1 MIRPLLF
8 STLLAFAPLVL
19 AQTEADPAAGSDAA
33 AAPASAATP
42 QVAINTSLGR
52 MVVELYPEKAP
63 KSVENFL
70 QYVRDGHY
78 NGTIFHRV
86 IDGFMIQGGG
96 FTADLQLKPMR
107 PPIENEARNGL
118 SNQRGTLAMARTGE
132 PHSAQSQFFIN
143 VVDNPR
149 LDFVSEQSGFTWGYA
164 VFGKVIEG
172 LDVVDR
178 IRAVETGGQGPFAR
192 DVPLQPVVIESA
204 EVLSVA
210 EPPAAEPPAAE
221 PGEAPAEVP
230 AAAATP

>member
-1 MIRPLLF
+1 MIRLLLIA
-8 STLLAFAPLVL
+8 TLFATSPMVL
-19 AQTEADPAAGSDAA
+19 AQTETPPPAPAEAPAA
-33 AAPASAATP
+33 AAPP
-42 QVAINTSLGR
+42 QVALNTSQGR
-52 MVVELYPEKAP
+52 IVIELYPDKAP

-96 FTADLQLKPMR
+96 FTADLQLKPVR
-107 PPIENEARNGL
+107 PAIENEARNGL

-132 PHSAQSQFFIN
+132 PHSAQAQFFIN

-164 VFGKVIEG
+164 VFGKVLEG
-172 LDVVDR
+172 MDVVDR

-192 DVPLQPVVIESA
+192 DVPLQPIVIENA
-204 EVLSVA
+204 EELIA
-210 EPPAAEPPAAE
+210 
-221 PGEAPAEVP
+221 P
-230 AAAATP
+230 AAAPQPAETPASAPQAEAAAQPAAPATP

>member
-1 MIRPLLF
+1 MLRQLLLL
-8 STLLAFAPLVL
+8 STFCLPTLGL
-19 AQTEADPAAGSDAA
+19 AQT
-33 AAPASAATP
+33 ATP
-42 QVAINTSLGR
+42 AEEAQAPQRVALHTSQGSI
-52 MVVELYPEKAP
+52 VAELYPDKAP

-96 FTADLQLKPMR
+96 YTADLQLKPVR
-107 PPIENEARNGL
+107 AAIENEARNGL

-132 PHSAQSQFFIN
+132 PHSAQAQFFIN

-164 VFGKVIEG
+164 VFGKVVEG

-178 IRAVETGGQGPFAR
+178 IRALETGAQGPMAR
-192 DVPLQPVVIESA
+192 DVPLQTVVIERAEILASAAA
-204 EVLSVA
+204 EVA
-210 EPPAAEPPAAE
+210 PAA
-221 PGEAPAEVP
+221 VD
-230 AAAATP
+230 